1 MAVVPSNKELPMA
14 DSAFAY
20 TPPDDPEATPTPP
33 VPFSNAKPLSTADVV
48 DMFTFVQKRAEKFSK
63 MVESFEATIAKA
75 GDDTAASL
83 SAAGM
88 PKDLVKDAAAKA
100 RNKAAVDIKANS
112 DDARWEVLRELTAQV
127 DRLSAT
133 EALWASPVIVLSR
146 AGLGTPERSDFL
158 RQAQGSGPAE
168 LRSLAQWAA
177 STGNR
182 VLGAALVS
190 IVDRMPRKD
199 RPFSSHD
206 LARALVGEETD
217 KMLAAIASVRG
228 AVQDTI
234 NKNRA
239 FTNGRTNPLDAVKA
253 ALRNRKDQ

>member
-1 MAVVPSNKELPMA
+1 MANT
-14 DSAFAY
+14 AFER
-20 TPPDDPEATPTPP
+20 TPPEDPEASPTPP
-33 VPFSNAKPLSTADVV
+33 IPFSTAKPLSTADVV
-48 DMFTFVQKRAEKFSK
+48 DLFTFVQKRAEKFSK
-63 MVESFEATIAKA
+63 MVEGFEATIAKA

-83 SAAGM
+83 TAAGM

-100 RNKAAVDIKANS
+100 RNKAAATLKANS
-112 DDARWEVLRELTAQV
+112 DDARWEVLRELTAQA
-127 DRLSAT
+127 DKLSAT

-146 AGLGTPERSDFL
+146 AGLGTPERTDFL
-158 RQAQGSGPAE
+158 HQIQNAGPAE

-190 IVDRMPRKD
+190 VVDRMPRKD
-199 RPFSSHD
+199 RPFNAHA
-206 LARALVGEETD
+206 LAAALVGEETD
-217 KMLAAIASVRG
+217 KMLAAIASIRG

-239 FTNGRTNPLDAVKA
+239 FTSGRTNPLEAVKA
-253 ALRNRKDQ
+253 ALRNRKET